1 MEFGGMQGRAGH
13 ANRDGKTG
21 TPVRSR
27 LINGPD
33 PSHNSFGPRLFAKS
47 EIELPHANS
56 VFKEI
61 TSKYYCEA
69 TELFTPQESAPMQAS
84 ATVIDFML
92 HRKRRQA
99 RAAAE
104 LMWAMYAARAGLAV
118 FTAQATPSSDTRRA

>member
-1 MEFGGMQGRAGH
+1 M
-13 ANRDGKTG
+13 
-21 TPVRSR
+21 PIRSR

-33 PSHNSFGPRLFAKS
+33 LSHNSIGPGLFSKS
-47 EIELPHANS
+47 KIELPHANS

-61 TSKYYCEA
+61 TANDYCGA
-69 TELFTPQESAPMQAS
+69 TEFTMSHETAPMQTS
-84 ATVIDFML
+84 ATVIDFTL

-118 FTAQATPSSDTRRA
+118 FTAQAAPSSDTRRA